1 MKTLIL
7 ILAAAVHFASGV
19 DLSKAVVSY
28 DPSDARVVGIA
39 ANLLADDVNLVSG
52 RRPEVREGLPK
63 SAGTLILAGTPDG
76 NAAIRQLIRSG
87 RIDVSTIEG
96 TWERWAVRTLT
107 NPFPGIRKAVVIVG
121 SDRRAAA
128 YGLLD
133 ISEKI
138 GVSPWYWWADVPVK
152 KGKAVFQAVEFD
164 SPAPS
169 VKYRGIFIND
179 EDWGLLPWATDTF
192 EPEEGSIGP
201 KTYAKVCELL
211 LRLKAN
217 YLCPAMHKRSKA
229 FNENPAN
236 KEVADRYGI
245 VMGSVHCEPL
255 LYNNAR
261 EWDKT
266 TQGAWNYETNK
277 ETINGVLRKRVS
289 ENGKYENVWTL
300 ALRGLHD
307 KAMEGTSDMEERKRI
322 LENALEDQRQILR
335 EELGVAVE
343 TLPQAFTPYKEVLDL
358 YERGMHLPDEVTI
371 IWPDDNYGYMKRLCN
386 PDEQKRAGRAGVY
399 YHVSYHGRPH
409 DFLWLDTTPPAL
421 MYEEL
426 SKAYRTGSDRIW
438 LLNVGDLK
446 FCEYSTDLFLRM
458 AYDIDRFSCSNVT
471 LDKAQWLSAMFGEQN
486 MEKLGHICDEFFNL
500 AFVTKP
506 EYMGWGQEWN
516 RKYAKQASVTDTD
529 FSFSSYR
536 EAQTR
541 LERYA
546 GLEKQSLEVL
556 ESLPDEAKAA
566 YFELVHYHVVG
577 ASQMN
582 RMCLLAQRSRGMR
595 DAGLASAALEAGRA
609 LESYDELKK
618 ATDGYNSLLGGK
630 WKGIASLK
638 HGATAHYFERPKVDA
653 SAAEGPAGLAII
665 CDGDRAG
672 SGYPVLPCFN
682 KFIPSRTYRFSVC
695 NTGEG
700 SLGWKAVPSE
710 SWIRLDKSGGSAAPE
725 EEVTVS
731 IDWAAVPAGKRVQGR
746 IRVSAEGGA
755 EEDVLVSVFNPA
767 SPSREALSGL
777 FVEDDGVVSI
787 PAALFH
793 RKVEKNGILL
803 TRVPGLSA
811 DGDAV
816 MMGDALQEAQS
827 LKDTVSRLEYDFY
840 TFEGGRVDVYTWAL
854 PTFPLYKGHMAGEDY
869 AGSTPTDGEQMYGV
883 SIDGAEVM
891 CPTVSSSE
899 YAQAWMDNVLRNSC
913 VKKTGLYVE
922 GSGKHT
928 LRLWA
933 GTCGVI
939 LQKVVL
945 DFGGMRKSLQGPP
958 ATIGE

>member
-1 MKTLIL
+1 MVTGI
-7 ILAAAVHFASGV
+7 
-19 DLSKAVVSY
+19 DLSRTVICY
-28 DPSDARVVGIA
+28 DPADPEVVEVA
-39 ANLLADDVNLVSG
+39 ANLLADDIEMVCGS
-52 RRPEVREGLPK
+52 RPEVALTLPK
-63 SAGTLILAGTPDG
+63 RAGTVILAGTVEG
-76 NAAIRQLIRSG
+76 NPAIRKLAESG
-87 RIDVSTIEG
+87 KIDVEAIRGE
-96 TWERWAVRTLT
+96 WERWAVRIVE
-107 NPFPGIRKAVVIVG
+107 NPFPGIRKAVVIAG
-121 SDRRAAA
+121 SDRRGAA

-138 GVSPWYWWADVPVK
+138 GVNPWYWWADVPVK
-152 KGKAVFQAVEFD
+152 KGKAIMSAENFD

-179 EDWGLLPWATDTF
+179 EDWGLLPWATETF

-201 KTYAKVCELL
+201 KTYAKICELL

-217 YLCPAMHKRSKA
+217 YLCPAMHRRSKA
-229 FNENPAN
+229 FNENPENKKVAN
-236 KEVADRYGI
+236 RFGI

-261 EWDKT
+261 EWDKN
-266 TQGAWNYETNK
+266 TQGPWNYETNK
-277 ETINGVLRKRVS
+277 ETINGVLRQRVR
-289 ENGKYENVWTL
+289 ENGVYENIWTL

-307 KAMEGTSDMEERKRI
+307 KAMEGTSDMEERKKI

-358 YERGMHLPDEVTI
+358 YERGMRLPDEITI

-386 PDEQKRAGRAGVY
+386 PEESLRSGRAGVY

-458 AYDIDRFSCSNVT
+458 AYGISGFSFGNIT
-471 LDKAQWLSAMFGEQN
+471 GDKAQWLSKMFGEEN
-486 MEKLGHICDEFFNL
+486 RESLERICEEFFQL
-500 AFVTKP
+500 SFVAKP

-516 RKYAKQASVTDTD
+516 RKYNKRASVTGTD

-546 GLEKQSLEVL
+546 VLEKKSSELMS
-556 ESLPDEAKAA
+556 SLPTEAKAA
-566 YFELVHYHVVG
+566 YFELVHYPIVG
-577 ASQMN
+577 AAQMN
-582 RMCLLAQRSRGMR
+582 RMCLSAQRSREMR
-595 DAGLASAALEAGRA
+595 EAGLASASEMAKEALDC
-609 LESYDELKK
+609 YDALKK
-618 ATDGYNSLLGGK
+618 ATAEYNSMLGGK
-630 WKGIASLK
+630 WKGVASLK
-638 HGATAHYFERPKVDA
+638 HGVTAHYFERPKVDT
-653 SAAEGPAGLAII
+653 SAVQGPAGLALLS
-665 CDGDRAG
+665 DGDRAG
-672 SGYPVLPCFN
+672 SQVCVLPRFN
-682 KFIPSRTYRFSVC
+682 KFLPSKTYRFTVC
-695 NTGEG
+695 NTGG
-700 SLGWKAVPSE
+700 GNLGWKAEPSE
-710 SWIRLDKSGGSAAPE
+710 KWIRLSKTSGSAAPE

-731 IDWAAVPAGKRVQGR
+731 IDWRGVPSGKRISGR
-746 IRVSAEGGA
+746 IKVSAAGSS
-755 EEDVLVSVFNPA
+755 EEVMVSVFNP
-767 SPSREALSGL
+767 SVPSRGEIAGL

-787 PAALFH
+787 PAASFH
-793 RKVEKNGILL
+793 RKVERGGILL
-803 TRVPGLSA
+803 TKVPGLSA

-816 MMGDALQEAQS
+816 MMGDVLQEAQS
-827 LKDTVSRLEYDFY
+827 LKDTVSCLEYDFY
-840 TFEGGRVDVYTWAL
+840 SFEGGRVDVYTWAL
-854 PTFPLYKGHMAGEDY
+854 PTFPLYKGRMAGEDY
-869 AGSTPTDGEQMYGV
+869 AGSTPSDGEQMYGV
-883 SIDGAEVM
+883 SIDMAEVM

-899 YAQAWMDNVLRNSC
+899 YAQAWLDNVLHNSC
-913 VKKTGLYVE
+913 VKKTGLYVS
-922 GSGKHT
+922 GPGKHT
-928 LRLWA
+928 LRLWV
-933 GTCGVI
+933 GTPGVI

-958 ATIGE
+958 ATIAE

>member
-1 MKTLIL
+1 MKTILI
-7 ILAAAVHFASGV
+7 ILAAALQIAGV
-19 DLSKAVVSY
+19 DLSKSVICY
-28 DPSDARVVGIA
+28 DSSDPEVVGIA
-39 ANLLADDVNLVSG
+39 ANLLADDVESVCGKRPKVVS
-52 RRPEVREGLPK
+52 GLPK
-63 SAGTLILAGTPDG
+63 SAATLILAGTVDG
-76 NAAIRQLIRSG
+76 NPAIGKLAASG
-87 RIDVSTIEG
+87 RIDVSGIQG
-96 TWERWAVRTLT
+96 QWERWAVRVVS
-107 NPFPGIRKAVVIVG
+107 NPFPGIRKAVVVAG

-138 GVSPWYWWADVPVK
+138 GVSPWYWWADVPVR
-152 KGKAVFQAVEFD
+152 KGRAIFAAEDSD

-169 VKYRGIFIND
+169 VRYRGIFIND
-179 EDWGLLPWATDTF
+179 EDWGLLPWATKTF

-217 YLCPAMHKRSKA
+217 YLCPAMHTRSKA
-229 FNENPAN
+229 FNENPEN
-236 KEVADRYGI
+236 KKVADRYGI

-261 EWDKT
+261 EWNKKV
-266 TQGAWNYETNK
+266 QGPWNYETNK

-289 ENGKYENVWTL
+289 ENGIYENVWTL

-307 KAMEGTSDMEERKRI
+307 KAMEGTPDMEERKRI

-335 EELGVAVE
+335 EELGKPVE

-358 YERGMHLPDEVTI
+358 YERGMRLPDEVTI

-386 PDEQKRAGRAGVY
+386 PDERLRSGRAGVY

-458 AYDIDRFSCSNVT
+458 AYRLEDFSYWNVT
-471 LDKAQWLSAMFGEQN
+471 LDKAEWLAEKFGKEN
-486 MEKLGHICDEFFNL
+486 KETLSRICDEFLNL

-516 RKYAKQASVTDTD
+516 RKYAKQASVTGTD

-541 LERYA
+541 LERY
-546 GLEKQSLEVL
+546 KSLEEL
-556 ESLPDEAKAA
+556 SSELYGNLPEDAKAA
-566 YFELVHYHVVG
+566 YFELVHYPVVG
-577 ASQMN
+577 AAEIN
-582 RMCLLAQRSRGMR
+582 RMLLTAQRSRESEY
-595 DAGLASAALEAGRA
+595 AGLASSSSEAKESLACYEALVRA
-609 LESYDELKK
+609 TEE
-618 ATDGYNSLLGGK
+618 YNSLLGGK
-630 WKGIASLK
+630 WAGIASLK
-638 HGATAHYFERPKVDA
+638 HGATAHYFERPKVNTA
-653 SAAEGPAGLAII
+653 PAEGPSGFAIRS
-665 CDGDRAG
+665 DGDRAG
-672 SGYPVLPCFN
+672 GAFNVLPGFN
-682 KFIPSRTYRFSVC
+682 KYLPSRTWHFSVC
-695 NTGEG
+695 PTGAG
-700 SLGWKAVPSE
+700 KIRWTATPDKD
-710 SWIRLDKSGGSAAPE
+710 WIRLDRTEGATE
-725 EEVTVS
+725 TEDEVGVS
-731 IDWAAVPAGKRVQGR
+731 VDWAKVPAGRQVRGKITVRSG
-746 IRVSAEGGA
+746 EKT
-755 EEDVLVSVFNPA
+755 EEVLVSVFNPQT
-767 SPSREALSGL
+767 PGREELAGL
-777 FVEDDGVVSI
+777 YVEDDGIVSI
-787 PAALFH
+787 PAAGFH

-803 TRVPGLSA
+803 TKIPGLAA
-811 DGDAV
+811 DGEAV
-816 MMGDALQEAQS
+816 MMGDALQVAQS

-854 PTFPLYKGHMAGEDY
+854 PTFPLYKGKMAGEDY
-869 AGSTPTDGEQMYGV
+869 AGSTPSDGEQMYGV
-883 SIDGAEVM
+883 NIDGMEVM
-891 CPTVSSSE
+891 TPTVSSSE

-913 VKKTGLYVE
+913 VKKVGLYVP
-922 GSGKHT
+922 GPGKHT

-933 GTCGVI
+933 GTTGVV

-958 ATIGE
+958 TTMAE